1 VLLISFNSW
10 PISLL
15 HNAIG
20 TGQRGD
26 IECSKLAS
34 YAFIGYYRNVHET
47 DMESLCWRSE
57 NGGYAPNTP
66 RLALLFQASF
76 FNTTHDIFEYD
87 LMLLLRN

>member
-26 IECSKLAS
+26 IECSKLAA

-47 DMESLCWRSE
+47 DMESLW
-57 NGGYAPNTP
+57 
-66 RLALLFQASF
+66 ALEKWKWGICPQ
-76 FNTTHDIFEYD
+76 HP
-87 LMLLLRN
+87 